1 MRKPRD
7 IDAELKT
14 LQEKAKQLKA
24 QRTVQLGELVGATGA
39 DALSIEAL
47 VGVLLAAVEQ
57 AESKPEAVTRWVER
71 GTAFFQAG
79 AKKGGR
85 KGTGND
91 PAGSPGA

>member
-24 QRTVQLGELVGATGA
+24 QRTFQLGELVGATGA
-39 DALSIEAL
+39 DTLSIEAL
-47 VGVLLAAVEQ
+47 AGVLLAAVEQ
-57 AESKPEAVTRWVER
+57 AESKPEAVARWAER

-79 AKKGGR
+79 RKKGGR

>member
-14 LQEKAKQLKA
+14 LQEKAKQLKT
-24 QRTVQLGELVGATGA
+24 QRTFQLGELVGATGA

-47 VGVLLAAVEQ
+47 AGVLLAAVEQ
-57 AESKPEAVTRWVER
+57 AESKPEAMARWAER

-79 AKKGGR
+79 GKKGGR

-91 PAGSPGA
+91 PAESPGA